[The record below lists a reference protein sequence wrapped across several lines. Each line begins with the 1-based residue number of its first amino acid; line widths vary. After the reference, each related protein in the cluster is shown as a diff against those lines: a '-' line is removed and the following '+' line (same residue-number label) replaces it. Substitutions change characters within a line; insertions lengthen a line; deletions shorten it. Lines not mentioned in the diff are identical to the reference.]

1 MNQTV
6 RLGYGKISK
15 TGNEI
20 DKLNELKNH
29 NSKFKSKIK
38 APNNKVTQ
46 ENYDYEGDDK
56 DELEDS
62 GDQFCGKQSREMTP
76 RSP

>member
-1 MNQTV
+1 MMNQTV

-38 APNNKVTQ
+38 APNNKVT
-46 ENYDYEGDDK
+46 
-56 DELEDS
+56 
-62 GDQFCGKQSREMTP
+62 
-76 RSP
+76 

>member
-20 DKLNELKNH
+20 DKLKDLKNH
-29 NSKFKSKIK
+29 NSKFKRDIK
-38 APNNKVTQ
+38 YQNKRAAHGKG
-46 ENYDYEGDDK
+46 DYEEDDNEK
-56 DELEDS
+56 S
-62 GDQFCGKQSREMTP
+62 
-76 RSP
+76 